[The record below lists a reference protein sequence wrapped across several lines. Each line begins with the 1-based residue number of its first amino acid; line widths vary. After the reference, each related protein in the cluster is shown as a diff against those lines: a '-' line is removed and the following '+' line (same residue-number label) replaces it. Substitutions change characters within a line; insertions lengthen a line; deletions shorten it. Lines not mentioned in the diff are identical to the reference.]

1 MVDTSEAPLAVRSA
15 GLVALASVL
24 FGTSGTARSLLPD
37 DSSDL
42 GVAGMRLILGAVP
55 LLAYA
60 WLRHRDSLRRPET
73 LVVVAGVAMAAFQV
87 FFFQSVSAAGVAIGT
102 MLTIG
107 SGPII
112 AACIEYATTRSV
124 PRGVPL
130 GIALAVTG
138 LVLLVMGSP
147 RSDGGAVSLA
157 GIAAGLAAG
166 ACYAGYT
173 HVSKTLLGRGWSGA
187 WVMSQSFGFSAI
199 AGIVLVAVSPMGWL
213 SSAGSWATVGYLGV
227 ATIAIPYVLYAAALV
242 HLPSSTVVTLT
253 LVEPVTATL
262 LGAFVLDEVIGVG
275 SWIGACIVISG
286 LVHTGR
292 MAAAR

>member
-1 MVDTSEAPLAVRSA
+1 M
-15 GLVALASVL
+15 L
-24 FGTSGTARSLLPD
+24 FGTSGTARSLLSD

-42 GVAGMRLILGAVP
+42 GVAGMRLLLGALP
-55 LLAYA
+55 LWAYA
-60 WLRHRDSLRRPET
+60 WFRHRDSFRRPGP

-107 SGPII
+107 SGPVI
-112 AACIEYATTRSV
+112 AACIEYATSRTV
-124 PRGVPL
+124 PRGVPV

-147 RSDGGAVSLA
+147 GSDGAAVSVA
-157 GIAAGLAAG
+157 GIVAGLAAG

-173 HVSKTLLGRGWSGA
+173 HVSKTLLGHGWSGA
-187 WVMSQSFGFSAI
+187 WVMAQSFGVSAI
-199 AGIVLVAVSPMGWL
+199 VGVALVGFSPMGWL
-213 SSAGSWATVGYLGV
+213 STPGSWATVAYLGI
-227 ATIAIPYVLYAAALV
+227 ATIAVPYVLYAAALV

-253 LVEPVTATL
+253 LVEPVTATI
-262 LGAFVLDEVIGVG
+262 LGAFVLDEAIGAG